1 MHKDR
6 SCRSCRYRFA
16 PPNVPPCA
24 GCYHNDT
31 RVNDKPLSWEP
42 EATEGPVNQPDPT
55 NPPHYKTPG
64 PEVIQLTRHLNFNR
78 GNAVKYLCRAG
89 KKGDEVEDLKKAL
102 WYVADEIQRLTGE
115 GEHAKP

>member
-1 MHKDR
+1 MT
-6 SCRSCRYRFA
+6 A
-16 PPNVPPCA
+16 
-24 GCYHNDT
+24 
-31 RVNDKPLSWEP
+31 
-42 EATEGPVNQPDPT
+42 PDPT
-55 NPPHYKTPG
+55 NPPHYRSAPV
-64 PEVIQLTRHLNFNR
+64 EVIQLTRHLNFNR